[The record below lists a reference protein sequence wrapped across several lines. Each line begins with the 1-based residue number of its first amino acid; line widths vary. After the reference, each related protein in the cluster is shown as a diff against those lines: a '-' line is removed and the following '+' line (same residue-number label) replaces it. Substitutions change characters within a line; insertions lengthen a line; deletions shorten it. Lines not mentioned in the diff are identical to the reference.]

1 MNVHQC
7 VAVVP
12 LFSQL
17 NEEDRGKI
25 DTLVNSR
32 VYQKGEQVIRPDGEP
47 QLIIVARGAV
57 KIYQLSHSGK
67 EQLLRVAGPGDY
79 EGESALFG
87 VRNDS
92 LFGEALQETVICL
105 LTHRDFESLLLTHP
119 QLSLKL
125 LEINAKKAVSAE
137 RQTQFLMMEK
147 VETRV
152 ATYLLNLMKS
162 EKSATLHLPMKMKEL
177 AAFLGTTSE
186 TLSRKFR
193 LLQDEGLISR
203 KGRQVTIV
211 RPQELGAFHI
221 DK

>member
-105 LTHRDFESLLLTHP
+105 LTHSDFEDLLLTHP